1 MDIFEVVVYINK
13 EIDNQSFFQNLET
26 ALAFA
31 NYCEDKGYIC
41 EVHKYSYHS
50 TIRRGFWR
58 DAKTDDATEIS
69 I

>member
-1 MDIFEVVVYINK
+1 MDIFEVIVYVNK
-13 EIDNQSFFQNLET
+13 EVNTESYYMNLET

-50 TIRRGFWR
+50 TIRRSFWR
-58 DAKTDDATEIS
+58 DAKTDDSTEIS
-69 I
+69 V